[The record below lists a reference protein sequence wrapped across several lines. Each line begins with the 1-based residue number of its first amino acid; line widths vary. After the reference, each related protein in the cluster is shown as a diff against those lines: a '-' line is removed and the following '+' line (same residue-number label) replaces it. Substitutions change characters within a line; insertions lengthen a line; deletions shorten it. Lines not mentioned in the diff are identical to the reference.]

1 MRFVSKR
8 FVSMRFVMAIL
19 VVAGLSGFAL
29 PSWADNSAALVT
41 AATTGDIAAAKS
53 LLAGGADSNSH
64 DTDGYSALNWAAYH
78 GHLDIAKLLI
88 DQGADVNAHGNP
100 KRWTPLMNAAG
111 MGHDDVAKLLVSRG
125 ADVNVL
131 DATGA
136 QALLWARAK
145 ARSSL
150 MSYLLAHGADPLP
163 ELGTVNGSPQSCY
176 MRQGDHI
183 LLTGHIKKLRPDEP
197 VRPGQLPWIDAPA
210 CPEDSFLLRTTG
222 AFPASCQEEHT
233 IRFSGTISRT
243 SSVHPGWLYT
253 VNTQSAVCD

>member
-1 MRFVSKR
+1 
-8 FVSMRFVMAIL
+8 MRFVMAIL

-41 AATTGDIAAAKS
+41 AATQGDIAAAKR

-64 DTDGYSALNWAAYH
+64 DTEGYSALNWAALN

-88 DQGADVNAHGNP
+88 DQGADVDAHDNP

-150 MSYLLAHGADPLP
+150 MTYLLAHGADPLP
-163 ELGTVNGSPQSCY
+163 ELGTVSGSPQSCY
-176 MRQGDHI
+176 MRDGDRI
-183 LLTGHIKKLRPDEP
+183 LLTGHIKKRRPDEA

-210 CPEDSFLLRTTG
+210 CPDDSFLLTTTG
-222 AFPASCQEEHT
+222 TFPARCQEEHA
-233 IRFSGTISRT
+233 IRFSGTISHA

-253 VNTQSAVCD
+253 VTTQSAVCD

>member
-1 MRFVSKR
+1 MR

-41 AATTGDIAAAKS
+41 AATKGDIAAAKS
-53 LLAGGADSNSH
+53 LLAAGADSNSH

-150 MSYLLAHGADPLP
+150 MSYLLAHGAAPLP
-163 ELGTVNGSPQSCY
+163 ELGTEYGSPQSCY

-183 LLTGHIKKLRPDEP
+183 LLTGHIKKLRPSDP
-197 VRPGQLPWIDAPA
+197 PIRPGQLPWIDAPA
-210 CPEDSFLLRTTG
+210 CPEDSFILTTTG
-222 AFPASCQEEHT
+222 AFPASCQAEHP

-243 SSVHPGWLYT
+243 LSVHPGKIYT
-253 VNTQSAVCD
+253 VNTQSAACD